1 MNHLFLTLTGTR
13 GDPVYINFAYVMKFW
28 WDPYLNATKLVI
40 SGGHS
45 EGQVVQAV
53 QETPDQIKFLLDTL
67 GGK

>member
-1 MNHLFLTLTGTR
+1 MSHLFLTLTGMH
-13 GDPVYINFAYVMKFW
+13 GDPVYVNFAYVVKFW

-40 SGGHS
+40 GGYS
-45 EGQVVQAV
+45 EGQIAQAV